1 MPRMAETTDRCLR
14 APSGLARSKLRNLSP
29 QVPAGG
35 EGCRSA
41 LLDRCLQVHD
51 DPHPISAS
59 ITGAALPATML
70 SHAFRPRR
78 MVRRRIDLD
87 GALHGPFDRITV

>member
-41 LLDRCLQVHD
+41 LLGRCLQVHD
-51 DPHPISAS
+51 DPHPI
-59 ITGAALPATML
+59 
-70 SHAFRPRR
+70 
-78 MVRRRIDLD
+78 
-87 GALHGPFDRITV
+87 